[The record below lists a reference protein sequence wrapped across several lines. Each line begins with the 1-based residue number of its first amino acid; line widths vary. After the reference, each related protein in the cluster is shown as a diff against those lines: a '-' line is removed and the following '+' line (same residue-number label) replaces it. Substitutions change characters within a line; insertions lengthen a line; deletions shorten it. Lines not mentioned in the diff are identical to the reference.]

1 MTSVIVVGTGV
12 AGLIAA
18 LRASE
23 NHDVTVVT
31 KSELAE
37 SNTRYAQGGI
47 AAVMFADDSVEDHV
61 EDTMVAGAGLN
72 SREVVEIL
80 CGEGPDRIRD
90 LIRIG
95 VAFDRVGSAESTG
108 GSDRVGSAEGTG
120 GGDRVGSA
128 EGTENPARPRGAES
142 TGSAGGVTDA
152 PGDDRDLARGRE
164 AAHSAAR
171 VLHAGGDS
179 TGAAIEQALVAAV
192 RASAV
197 RILENTFV
205 SDLVLENGR
214 VVGVEILDQ
223 NGRADRLW
231 ADTVILASGGAGQ
244 LYLHTTNPMVATG
257 DGIAAAARAG
267 AVLADLEFYQFH
279 PTALDLP
286 GSFLI
291 SEAVRGEGATLLDER
306 GQRFMLD
313 VHPDAELAPRDIVAR
328 GMAAQ
333 MARQNGAPI
342 LLDATA
348 LGADFLAERFPSI
361 DRTCRANGLDWSTQ
375 PIPVSPAAHYW
386 MGGIR
391 TDLWGRSSLPGL
403 IAVGETAC
411 TGAHGANR
419 LASNSLL
426 EALVFAWRSVEKLDE
441 AWPTADAAATAVLT
455 THSPAAGEPFAR
467 VDLQRLMWQHA
478 GVFRSGE
485 GLRDAATQ
493 LDRFAVRFEGRSGA
507 ALVAAHEDA
516 NLLDLAR
523 LVVVA
528 ARARAESRGAHY
540 RSDFPHSGDALIPHF
555 EWVVSTQSV
564 STEIGGLSS
573 TQGKVAA

>member
-12 AGLIAA
+12 AGLVAA

-31 KSELAE
+31 KADLSE

-47 AAVMFADDSVEDHV
+47 AAVMFPDDSVEDHI

-80 CGEGPDRIRD
+80 CSEGPERIRD
-90 LIRIG
+90 LIKIG
-95 VAFDRVGSAESTG
+95 VAFDRVQP
-108 GSDRVGSAEGTG
+108 SDPAAGIAGTQRTVG
-120 GGDRVGSA
+120 
-128 EGTENPARPRGAES
+128 
-142 TGSAGGVTDA
+142 
-152 PGDDRDLARGRE
+152 DLAQGRE

-179 TGAAIEQALVAAV
+179 TGAAIELALVAAV
-192 RASAV
+192 RASSV
-197 RILENTFV
+197 RILEHTFV
-205 SDLVLENGR
+205 SDLVLKSGR
-214 VVGVEILDQ
+214 VVGVETLDDYGVA
-223 NGRADRLW
+223 GRLE

-244 LYLHTTNPMVATG
+244 LYLHTTNPPVATG

-279 PTALDLP
+279 PTALALP

-291 SEAVRGEGATLLDER
+291 SEAVRGEGATLLDKGGR
-306 GQRFMLD
+306 RFMID

-328 GMAAQ
+328 GMAVQ
-333 MARQNGAPI
+333 MSNQHNIPI

-391 TDLWGRSSLPGL
+391 TDHWGRSSLPGL

-441 AWPTADAAATAVLT
+441 PWSDVSFAASPVAHAKSTA
-455 THSPAAGEPFAR
+455 PGETFAR
-467 VDLQRLMWQHA
+467 VELQRLMWQHA
-478 GVFRSGE
+478 GVFRSGD
-485 GLRDAATQ
+485 GLRDAAAQ
-493 LDRFAVRFEGRSGA
+493 LDRFVVSYDGLSGTD
-507 ALVAAHEDA
+507 LVTAHEDA
-516 NLLDLAR
+516 NLLELAR
-523 LVVVA
+523 LVVLA
-528 ARARAESRGAHY
+528 ARAREESRGAHY
-540 RSDFPHSGDALIPHF
+540 RSDFPQSGDSLIHHF
-555 EWVVSTQSV
+555 EWTVSSQVVSNDIDDH
-564 STEIGGLSS
+564 STAL
-573 TQGKVAA
+573 GKVAA